1 MLVKFI
7 IDGQQFEVDDQ
18 EELRIDSENIDKE
31 RVRFAV
37 RKSWFATAS
46 AQYSVKK
53 DELYHQLK
61 VLKSMLFK
69 EYKEKKGVDGKL
81 PSDSTVEN
89 LVLADERYSKLLSEY
104 FVIGDVAGKLSAIV
118 DAFNDKKDML
128 LEISRDRR
136 REMDLE
142 VSGGTG

>member
-1 MLVKFI
+1 
-7 IDGQQFEVDDQ
+7 
-18 EELRIDSENIDKE
+18 
-31 RVRFAV
+31 
-37 RKSWFATAS
+37 
-46 AQYSVKK
+46 
-53 DELYHQLK
+53 
-61 VLKSMLFK
+61 MLFK